1 MCFVFS
7 LMKCADKADRECR
20 WALSLSPE
28 IFLTLHRC
36 VCFWQ
41 VGCMPW
47 LWGSANTNSSIIII
61 DVDSGANHTMA
72 ELPCD
77 GARYAF
83 LSCVVGTLTLALF
96 LRVSWMPK
104 MALMLLLGVLYLTVL
119 ELSGFRKT
127 AGWEVTPRRIQK
139 AQTHSWLSLKLY
151 DNNEVRD
158 LAQLLCIMH
167 YVRQSG
173 IRGNAWLCNKQI
185 GKSWKSIYS
194 TCAEMYVCG
203 GVVACL
209 QPTHSFI
216 FHPLKQHTCLLV
228 PNQKPKRTMW
238 AAWWD
243 HVSYFNPVLRDHA
256 NFIRAQI
263 PNVQL
268 KKMIILNLFRSR

>member
-1 MCFVFS
+1 
-7 LMKCADKADRECR
+7 MKSADKADRECR

-96 LRVSWMPK
+96 LRISWMPK

-127 AGWEVTPRRIQK
+127 AGWEVHATTYSESSDTFLTFP
-139 AQTHSWLSLKLY
+139 
-151 DNNEVRD
+151 EVIW
-158 LAQLLCIMH
+158 Q
-167 YVRQSG
+167 QWS
-173 IRGNAWLCNKQI
+173 
-185 GKSWKSIYS
+185 
-194 TCAEMYVCG
+194 E
-203 GVVACL
+203 
-209 QPTHSFI
+209 
-216 FHPLKQHTCLLV
+216 
-228 PNQKPKRTMW
+228 
-238 AAWWD
+238 
-243 HVSYFNPVLRDHA
+243 
-256 NFIRAQI
+256 
-263 PNVQL
+263 
-268 KKMIILNLFRSR
+268 RSRTVVMHHALCASVGYQR